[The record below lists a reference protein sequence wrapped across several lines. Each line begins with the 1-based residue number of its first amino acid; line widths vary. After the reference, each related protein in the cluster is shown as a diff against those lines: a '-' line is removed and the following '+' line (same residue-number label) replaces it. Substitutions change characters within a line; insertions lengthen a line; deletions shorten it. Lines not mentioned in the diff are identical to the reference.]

1 MSSGLNGDVPSMS
14 LAGMGASNS
23 AQIGTVTAGETARI
37 PVREGAQYGEGVARG
52 GLLENPCEVP
62 KSSRRPRHDDSQRDG
77 FKLEEGS
84 AHVPDVEHGPNNSI
98 TVNTDGNWRLYTN
111 TLPINSI
118 PLGTVTRDG
127 YDIGALVRIKKT
139 GSYVQVNASVIRS
152 LDGRKVAAALG
163 TIGGPGRG
171 QGRKP
176 LADDA
181 PSVVFTMRLTPAQ
194 RGRLLAI
201 GGAAWVR
208 AQIDAITSATATRL
222 GRL

>member
-176 LADDA
+176 ISPDQ
-181 PSVVFTMRLTPAQ
+181 PTVVITLRMTPAQ
-194 RGRLLAI
+194 RERLRLL

-208 AQIDAITSATATRL
+208 RQLDQAA
-222 GRL
+222 G